1 MTPVLLIAVSAA
13 LAVVLLALALYS
25 YSTTAIDE
33 RRELRRRLKAS
44 PTEAPA
50 GGKVPTDILRAEG
63 LSSSEVLN
71 ALLRRFS
78 LTAYLE
84 RVLVQAGVKLSVGNL
99 LYTQGAVASGTALA
113 IQLVAKTPLWTGGL
127 AGVAAGIVVP
137 LLLVH
142 RKRKQRLALFAS
154 QFPGTL
160 SMIQSSIHAGHSLN
174 YALEVAVEE
183 LPEPSASEL
192 RIVLE
197 EMRLGL
203 SPKAALE
210 NLCRR
215 IPIGDLRFF
224 MLAVV
229 LTREVGGN
237 LSEVLGTLATT
248 LRERAKL
255 RQTVRALTAQGRAS
269 AFLLCALPPGVGLM
283 ANVVSPGFLSP
294 LWSTHAGRICA
305 GVAVGFELLGL
316 LLARRVVNPKEL
328 AVA

>member
-1 MTPVLLIAVSAA
+1 MTPILLIATSAA
-13 LAVVLLALALYS
+13 LAVVLVALALYS

-33 RRELRRRLKAS
+33 RRELRRRLTAN
-44 PTEAPA
+44 PTEAPT
-50 GGKVPTDILRAEG
+50 GGRAPTEILRSEG

-84 RVLVQAGVKLSVGNL
+84 RQLLQAGMQLSVGNL
-99 LYTQGAVASGTALA
+99 LYMQGAVASAAALA
-113 IQLVAKTPLWTGGL
+113 VQIVCKTPFWVGSL
-127 AGVAAGIVVP
+127 AGIAAGIVVP
-137 LLLVH
+137 LLFVH
-142 RKRKQRLALFAS
+142 RKRNKRLALFAS

-160 SMIQSSIHAGHSLN
+160 AMIQSSIHAGHSLN

-183 LPEPSASEL
+183 LPEPTAREL

-215 IPIGDLRFF
+215 IPIGELRFF

-248 LRERAKL
+248 LRERMKL

-269 AFLLCALPPGVGLM
+269 AILLCALPPGVGLM
-283 ANVVSPGFLSP
+283 ANVVSPGFLAP
-294 LWSTHAGRICA
+294 LWSTPAGRICL
-305 GVAVGFELLGL
+305 GVAVGFEVLGL